1 MQRDLVNVLLRF
13 QRYSVVIVGDISENY
28 LQIKIK
34 EEDRSRFR
42 FLYRYLDE
50 KKSPVIHE
58 LTEIMF
64 RMNGA
69 PFEKQYMVRFNAE
82 KHQQECVMAAETV
95 LESPYLD
102 DTMDSTETEDNAMY
116 L

>member
-1 MQRDLVNVLLRF
+1 
-13 QRYSVVIVGDISENY
+13 
-28 LQIKIK
+28 
-34 EEDRSRFR
+34 
-42 FLYRYLDE
+42 
-50 KKSPVIHE
+50 
-58 LTEIMF
+58 MF

-82 KHQQECVMAAETV
+82 KHQQECVMAAEIV